1 MFANVIMKSWLLLVF
16 VAVHCSVAKPAELK
30 DKNQSVPDIRQS
42 AFSLFRSDIY
52 FSTDSTASTST
63 ERQNH
68 QALLSDVIP
77 FSPLPIL
84 PIKGECPLNHQ
95 YLINSPSSLLHLSHQ
110 LDCIF
115 HVSVPPVA
123 IPLGPTVGYV
133 LSIIGTTF
141 YSAAVDELYDGH
153 FFAQTTCD
161 FGRTTVGLVQSRFAM
176 TGPTLGWAYVINSS
190 PGDGQGSRRSLE
202 EAAKDIWTEEGEL
215 FDLREGDLVK
225 DYRADVC
232 NMCPIEVEAKWQTGK
247 TTEEKV
253 EDGRTSKNKGKI
265 HGACTRGGYDGLFPF
280 DISLTVYPFNRFVDV
295 VRAVGRD
302 EADGGL
308 LLLGRTIFVPKE
320 GQPGSTILYFLLK
333 TFNPEILPGFSP
345 SWTGTTGPVPLS
357 FRREGAVGV
366 IKQVVAASLGAG
378 LGRKSSNDK
387 QRQ

>member
-115 HVSVPPVA
+115 HVSVPPRA
-123 IPLGPTVGYV
+123 IPLGPTFGYV
-133 LSIIGTTF
+133 LSTVGTSF
-141 YSAAVDELYDGH
+141 YSPAVDKLYDGH

-161 FGRTTVGLVQSRFAM
+161 FGRRTVGLVQSRFAM
-176 TGPTLGWAYVINSS
+176 GGPTLGWAYVIDSRS
-190 PGDGQGSRRSLE
+190 EGQGSRRSLE
-202 EAAKDIWTEEGEL
+202 EAAKDILVEEGEL
-215 FDLREGDLVK
+215 FELREGDLVK

-232 NMCPIEVEAKWQTGK
+232 NMCPIEVEAKRPRDETQ
-247 TTEEKV
+247 KV
-253 EDGRTSKNKGKI
+253 DDGAGSRLGKI
-265 HGACTRGGYDGLFPF
+265 RGACKRGGYDGLFPF
-280 DISLTVYPFNRFVDV
+280 DISLTSYPLNRFVDV

-308 LLLGRTIFVPKE
+308 LLLGRTLFVAKE

-333 TFNPEILPGFSP
+333 TFNPEVLPGFSP
-345 SWTGTTGPVPLS
+345 EMTDFTGPSHLP
-357 FRREGAVGV
+357 FKREGVV
-366 IKQVVAASLGAG
+366 SLVKQVLAG
-378 LGRKSSNDK
+378 LQPK
-387 QRQ
+387 